1 MPTPDYTRGWSAAL
15 VAVERE
21 VAAHGF
27 YTAAAVVRG
36 MLAGVPAAEPAPS
49 CRVGGDP
56 PVPGVGWGVTR
67 GDSPMV
73 YPLTAVCAVRDGWWG
88 WADVDG
94 ERKSSD
100 SHDVT
105 SLYRPGDPA
114 DAPCWRRE

>member
-36 MLAGVPAAEPAPS
+36 MLAGVPAAEPEPA

-56 PVPGVGWGVTR
+56 PVPGVGWGAHPR
-67 GDSPMV
+67 GSAWIYRVARVSSEYVECWVALDD
-73 YPLTAVCAVRDGWWG
+73 YPEVIRLDRIDA
-88 WADVDG
+88 
-94 ERKSSD
+94 
-100 SHDVT
+100 
-105 SLYRPGDPA
+105 LYRPGDPA
-114 DAPCWRRE
+114 DQPCWRRE